1 MGAIAGIAILGLIM
15 VIGIGI
21 AIAAR
26 AIREPLA
33 SGVAAAVAALGAVGL
48 LALFG
53 LGGEVSVPVNTT
65 GVPQA
70 FGTVSGAQLGPGVH
84 WTWQPWLTVTDIDE
98 TVQTTHYTGTIRIG
112 GQQTAQANI
121 RLKWQVRPQA
131 ADALFRAYANQ
142 GPLMATIASNVVL
155 LTLESVVNNVMGDYD
170 PITDV
175 TDVANANGTQSLFT
189 SFGPKILAQM
199 RAAIGGEVDVLQLT
213 MPNLAYTPPV
223 EAKLQAIQQAY
234 ADYAIAREDVQV
246 NDEKARAL
254 RALGSPTLA
263 QLIAQCITQD
273 AASPGQCIPGA
284 VTKLSLSQ
292 VPQG

>member
-1 MGAIAGIAILGLIM
+1 MGAIAGIIILGLLMLIAA
-15 VIGIGI
+15 GI
-21 AIAAR
+21 AAGAWAR
-26 AIREPLA
+26 RAVE
-33 SGVAAAVAALGAVGL
+33 AAAGAGAVAL
-48 LALFG
+48 LAAIGLVLLFAI
-53 LGGEVSVPVNTT
+53 GGEVPVPVNTT

-70 FGTVSGAQLGPGVH
+70 FGTVSGAELGPGVH
-84 WTWQPWLTVTDIDE
+84 WTWQPWLSVTDIDE

-121 RLKWQVRPQA
+121 RLKWQIRPQA
-131 ADALFRAYANQ
+131 ADALFRQYANQ
-142 GPLMATIASNVVL
+142 GPLMATITSNVVL

-189 SFGPKILAQM
+189 SFGPAILAQM
-199 RAAIGGEVDVLQLT
+199 RAAIGGEVSVLQLT
-213 MPNLAYTPPV
+213 MPNLAYTPQV
-223 EAKLQAIQQAY
+223 ESKLQAIQQAY

-246 NDEKARAL
+246 NGEKARAL
-254 RALGSPTLA
+254 RELGSPTLG

-284 VTKLSLSQ
+284 VAKLSLSQ
-292 VPQG
+292 APQG